1 MVDARSI
8 LSSQEGLAIKTYQ
21 NDLFNNWVNTEWID
35 GDNGINAVTSVNVID
50 NKFTIDE
57 FNMKKKVY
65 EMLNAIGMS
74 GGTYDDWMEVNY
86 DGDSVMLTESP
97 IYLGGA
103 SYELVFQEVVS
114 NAGTDEQPLGT
125 LAGRGKLSDKKKG
138 GYVICKPN
146 MHAYIMGLVSIT
158 PRIDYSQGNKWDKN
172 IKTMNDYHKP
182 FLDEIG
188 FEDLITDQ
196 MAWFDTGINEN
207 GNPVFNSAGKVP
219 AWINYMTNVNE
230 VRGNFANANDQM
242 FMVLNRRYD
251 VEPLNIET
259 IS

>member
-1 MVDARSI
+1 
-8 LSSQEGLAIKTYQ
+8 
-21 NDLFNNWVNTEWID
+21 
-35 GDNGINAVTSVNVID
+35 
-50 NKFTIDE
+50 
-57 FNMKKKVY
+57 
-65 EMLNAIGMS
+65 MS
-74 GGTYDDWMEVNY
+74 E
-86 DGDSVMLTESP
+86 
-97 IYLGGA
+97 
-103 SYELVFQEVVS
+103 
-114 NAGTDEQPLGT
+114 
-125 LAGRGKLSDKKKG
+125 KKKG

-146 MHAYIMGLVSIT
+146 MHAYIIGLVSIT

-196 MAWFDTGINEN
+196 MAWFDTGIDQN

-251 VEPLNIET
+251 VEPLYIGTRIKDVTAYIDPSKFNHVFAYT
-259 IS
+259 RRDAQNFWVQISVDATVRRKMSAKIMPNP